1 MGALVYTNYIYSTYI
16 IGAFKAYPEPVAVK
30 LRRALWYSN
39 QDLQPKNAL
48 KYYRQALSVAE
59 ELGMDPFSDEILG
72 IKIQVASLM
81 EKTQQYQKAID
92 VLEIVRAGCLNWIEL
107 LGDKP
112 RNEGKRTRVLQK
124 AIGMSVRLGELYS
137 HQNIADTAAAEE
149 KLVWAVTT
157 VLKERKRREDEG
169 VKEGEGEWMS
179 NDEIG
184 AALESLGTHYE
195 SINQHYLATPL
206 FLQAV
211 ALSPPTSCHT
221 VILINNLSI
230 SLAQQ
235 LPPPTPSSPPA
246 SRTELVQNA
255 RIWGER
261 ALAVASAI
269 KPPERNEECDQGC
282 AVATIN
288 LGEFAEME
296 GLVEEARRRF
306 EEGKG
311 LSRVMGFREGVE
323 MAEKGLERL
332 KARET

>member
-1 MGALVYTNYIYSTYI
+1 M
-16 IGAFKAYPEPVAVK
+16 AVK
-30 LRRALWYSN
+30 LRRALWYTN

-48 KYYRQALSVAE
+48 KYYQQALSVAD

-72 IKIQVASLM
+72 IKIQVASLL
-81 EKTQQYQKAID
+81 EKIQQYQKAID
-92 VLEIVRAGCLNWIEL
+92 VLETVRADCLNWIEL
-107 LGDKP
+107 LGDKAG
-112 RNEGKRTRVLQK
+112 NEGKRTRVLQK

-137 HQNIADTAAAEE
+137 HPNIADTAAAEE

-157 VLKERKRREDEG
+157 VLKERQRREDEG
-169 VKEGEGEWMS
+169 VKEGEGDWVS

-211 ALSPPTSCHT
+211 ALSPHTSCHT
-221 VILINNLSI
+221 VVLMNNLSV

-235 LPPPTPSSPPA
+235 LHPPTLSSSSPPA
-246 SRTELVQNA
+246 SRIQLVQNA
-255 RIWGER
+255 RVWGER
-261 ALAVASAI
+261 ALAVAAAI
-269 KPPERNEECDQGC
+269 QPPERNDECDHGC

-311 LSRVMGFREGVE
+311 LSRAMGFGEGVE
-323 MAEKGLERL
+323 MADQGLRRL
-332 KARET
+332 KTRET